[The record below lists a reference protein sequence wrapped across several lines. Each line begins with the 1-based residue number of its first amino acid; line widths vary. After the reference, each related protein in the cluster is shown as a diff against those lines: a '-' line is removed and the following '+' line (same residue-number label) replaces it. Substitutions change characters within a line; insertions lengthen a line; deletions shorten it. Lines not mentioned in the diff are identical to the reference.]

1 MRAPLLSMS
10 IFAMLAFY
18 VADAQIPAPAPV
30 QPVAAETESLADTIK
45 LLQAMKTANDEVL
58 KKQEATLQALE
69 ELQKAADEIKI
80 FGKRS

>member
-1 MRAPLLSMS
+1 MKAPLLLLS
-10 IFAMLAFY
+10 IFAAVAIFT
-18 VADAQIPAPAPV
+18 ADAQSPTPM
-30 QPVAAETESLADTIK
+30 QPVTTDTESIPGAIK
-45 LLQAMKTANDEVL
+45 VLQEMKTANDEVL

>member
-1 MRAPLLSMS
+1 ML
-10 IFAMLAFY
+10 IFAALAMTA
-18 VADAQIPAPAPV
+18 ADAQLPTPAAV
-30 QPVAAETESLADTIK
+30 QPVATDTDSLPAAVK
-45 LLQAMKTANDEVL
+45 LLQEMKTANEEVL

>member
-1 MRAPLLSMS
+1 
-10 IFAMLAFY
+10 
-18 VADAQIPAPAPV
+18 
-30 QPVAAETESLADTIK
+30 
-45 LLQAMKTANDEVL
+45 MKTANAEVL